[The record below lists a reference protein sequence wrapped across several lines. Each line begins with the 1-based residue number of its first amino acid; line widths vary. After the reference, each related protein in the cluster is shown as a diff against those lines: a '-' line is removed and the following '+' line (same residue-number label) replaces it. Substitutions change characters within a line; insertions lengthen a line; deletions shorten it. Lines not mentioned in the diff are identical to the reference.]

1 MVSKLVVDFG
11 QIDWNRITYEVHQW
25 EMESWTMFVFEWV
38 DRSGKCCLNQKGR
51 RRYPQLRWMAH
62 SSRMS
67 TEQPLWC
74 VGVCRYLKRCRG
86 LSVNLYEKVP
96 QWEKDERVYWRIGSS
111 KTEECKLFIIN
122 WLELMYN
129 LHEKIPAPFKGI
141 RRLLEL
147 VEGIRRH
154 FLVVLAPYSL
164 LGKALWSL
172 RSSPQP

>member
-1 MVSKLVVDFG
+1 
-11 QIDWNRITYEVHQW
+11 
-25 EMESWTMFVFEWV
+25 
-38 DRSGKCCLNQKGR
+38 
-51 RRYPQLRWMAH
+51 
-62 SSRMS
+62 
-67 TEQPLWC
+67 
-74 VGVCRYLKRCRG
+74 
-86 LSVNLYEKVP
+86 
-96 QWEKDERVYWRIGSS
+96 
-111 KTEECKLFIIN
+111 
-122 WLELMYN
+122 MYK